1 MSNPFR
7 KTSALKRLLSILVL
21 VAFSFTF
28 SPVAMAQGD
37 FDFSDDAGGD
47 FDFSD
52 DTPSKPLDL
61 EKKFVMP
68 NNGKPVNLVFFEPVD
83 GTPQKTLDR
92 LTEATLEQ
100 LKGEH
105 YAQYDSVEGI
115 PVLEK
120 LGQMDS
126 DERLTCVDDA
136 ACLANIGHDIGAAN
150 IIVGR
155 IYTENRE
162 QPQITFD
169 LIDVYTSTNKN
180 SIYFDTQSRLR
191 KQEQDISGALLRLF
205 NIDTGSIDTLLT
217 KREEVKAPPLPLGQ
231 LVSGIVLGVVAL
243 GAIGTGIYF
252 GVEAGNYDD
261 KVSDAIK
268 ANKDKNNAYG
278 SMKTQRATKKDYDK
292 ASDYAMI
299 ANILYASGAV
309 LAVVSAILFLVRSDK
324 DEDIFANELYISPTV
339 DSEGGGVVAGFTF

>member
-1 MSNPFR
+1 M
-7 KTSALKRLLSILVL
+7 I
-21 VAFSFTF
+21 
-28 SPVAMAQGD
+28 
-37 FDFSDDAGGD
+37 
-47 FDFSD
+47 
-52 DTPSKPLDL
+52 
-61 EKKFVMP
+61 
-68 NNGKPVNLVFFEPVD
+68 
-83 GTPQKTLDR
+83 
-92 LTEATLEQ
+92 
-100 LKGEH
+100 
-105 YAQYDSVEGI
+105 
-115 PVLEK
+115 
-120 LGQMDS
+120 
-126 DERLTCVDDA
+126 
-136 ACLANIGHDIGAAN
+136 
-150 IIVGR
+150 
-155 IYTENRE
+155 
-162 QPQITFD
+162 D

-278 SMKTQRATKKDYDK
+278 NMKTQRATKKDYDK